1 MNTTD
6 IDLAQFQI
14 IHARVPQRPYF
25 DPDPLR
31 ALLQM
36 LESQPLDPR
45 CDMRDLSEWGSGEEQ
60 MPFRGA
66 CWGHCKYVPIEGI
79 HHQRRLVATKPIH
92 PDHPEA
98 VRFWGNFFE
107 YSFSFELDT
116 DDKALIAFLD
126 ARIAENMATPA
137 YQAAKDKIAQRLKR
151 CH

>member
-1 MNTTD
+1 MTTAD
-6 IDLAQFQI
+6 VDLAQFQI
-14 IHARVPQRPYF
+14 IHVRVPQRPYF

-60 MPFRGA
+60 VAFRGA
-66 CWGHCKYVPIEGI
+66 CWGHCEYVPIEGT
-79 HHQRRLVATKPIH
+79 HKGRLVATKPIH
-92 PDHPEA
+92 PEHPDA

-116 DDKALIAFLD
+116 DDKELIAFLD
-126 ARIAENMATPA
+126 ARIAENMGTPA
-137 YQAAKDKIAQRLKR
+137 YQEAKRKIAERQKR
-151 CH
+151 